1 MKRAVSFPVF
11 VALWNRHQSLGTP
24 DVHFRIAHFLGENWR
39 LGHKRLLLMA
49 FRACGKS
56 TLVGLFCVWLL
67 FRDPSLRILVL
78 SADIALAQKMVRHT
92 RRILEL
98 HPLTRH
104 LKPERPDQWGAD
116 RFTVERA
123 SELRDPSMLAKGI
136 TSNLT
141 GTRAD
146 VIICDDVE
154 VPQTS
159 DSEDKR
165 RMLRERLK
173 ETEFILTPD
182 GTQLF
187 VGTPHSSGSIYR
199 GDNDAADEEG
209 VFLADYK
216 RLVVPVVN
224 DLGESVWPERFSPAR
239 IDELKRRN
247 GPAHF
252 QSQMLCQCVAFKD
265 GYFNPDHV
273 PVYDFDMGAREVH
286 GRTVRT
292 LGDYKILS
300 VEAYWDPAFGQD
312 GRDRSVVAVVLGDSE
327 GGFWLHRLAVLR
339 TSARSSDDEAT
350 QQCRQVIELVRD
362 MNLPSV
368 VLETNGLGQ
377 FLPGIL
383 RREIGEAGLSCA
395 VRPVHNHQSKASR
408 ILDALD
414 AVLAARA
421 LRMHRSVLQ
430 TPFVREL
437 ASWSGPNSKGH
448 DDCLDAVAGALALHP
463 VRVFRCRRDGKDPA
477 V

>member
-1 MKRAVSFPVF
+1 MSTAVSFPVF

-24 DVHFRIAHFLGENWR
+24 DVHFRIAHFLGESWR
-39 LGHKRLLLMA
+39 LGHERLLLMA

-67 FRDPSLRILVL
+67 LRDPSLRILVL

-92 RRILEL
+92 RRILEP

-116 RFTVERA
+116 RFTVRRA
-123 SELRDPSMLAKGI
+123 AELRDPSMLAKGI

-159 DSEDKR
+159 DSEEKR

-173 ETEFILTPD
+173 ETEFILTPE
-182 GTQLF
+182 GTQLL

-199 GDNDAADEEG
+199 EEHDAVDEEG
-209 VFLADYK
+209 VFLADYR
-216 RLVVPVVN
+216 RLVVPVLN
-224 DLGESVWPERFSPAR
+224 ELGESVWPERFSPAR
-239 IDELKRRN
+239 IGELKRRN

-265 GYFNPDHV
+265 GYFNPDHI
-273 PVYDFDMGAREVH
+273 PVYDFDIEMREVH
-286 GRTVRT
+286 GRLVRT
-292 LGDYKILS
+292 LDDYKILS

-327 GGFWLHRLAVLR
+327 GGYWLHRLTVLR
-339 TSARSSDDEAT
+339 TSSRSGEDEAS
-350 QQCRQVIELVRD
+350 QQCRQVVELVRELS
-362 MNLPSV
+362 LPSV

-383 RREIGEAGLSCA
+383 RREIADAGLSCA

-421 LRMHRSVLQ
+421 LRMHRLVKQ

-437 ASWSGPNSKGH
+437 ASWSGPASKGH

-463 VRVFRCRRDGKDPA
+463 ARVFRCRRSTSDPA